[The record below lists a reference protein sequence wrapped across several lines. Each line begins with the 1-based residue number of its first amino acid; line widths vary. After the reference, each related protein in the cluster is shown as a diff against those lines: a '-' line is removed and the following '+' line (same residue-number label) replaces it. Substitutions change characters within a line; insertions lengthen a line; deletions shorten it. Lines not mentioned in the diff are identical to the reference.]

1 MIIQNS
7 THKDKRY
14 MVKFNNGKIVHF
26 GLKTGSTYI
35 DHKDKKK
42 RENYLARHK
51 VRENWDDPYSA
62 GALSRWLLWGDYT
75 DLEKNRKAFMKKYTV
90 M

>member
-1 MIIQNS
+1 
-7 THKDKRY
+7 